1 MKKSLY
7 FQHDYNARNDPKL
20 QDVLIAHGVAG
31 LGVFWCIVEQLYEQ
45 DGTLALK
52 SCKSIAYALHAKVTM
67 VESIVKDYGLFGNDG
82 ENFWS
87 DSILR
92 RLARSKNIAAQR
104 KAAALVRWKAEHEEQ
119 TNCNANAMQEQ
130 CKTAVNKDID
140 KDEKEN
146 EKKIV
151 QRFIPPTIAEVQ
163 AYIQQ
168 KGYSIDAE
176 SFVAFYESKGWM
188 VGKNKMKD
196 WHMALVTWSKRNRP
210 AYTTN
215 RSSTTRNCNDEWK

>member
-52 SCKSIAYALHAKVTM
+52 SCKSIAYALHAKVAM
-67 VESIVKDYGLFGNDG
+67 VESVVKDYGLFENDG

-92 RLARSKNIAAQR
+92 RLSRSKNIAAQR
-104 KAAALVRWKAEHEEQ
+104 KAAALVRWKSEREGQ
-119 TNCNANAMQEQ
+119 PGCNCNANAKQEQ
-130 CKTAVNKDID
+130 CKTAVNKCIN
-140 KDEKEN
+140 KEEKES
-146 EKKIV
+146 EKKSV
-151 QRFIPPTIAEVQ
+151 QRFVPPTVAEVQ
-163 AYIQQ
+163 AYIQK

-196 WHMALVTWSKRNRP
+196 WHMALVTWSKRPQYNQ
-210 AYTTN
+210 T

>member
-1 MKKSLY
+1 MKKTFY

-20 QDVLIAHGVAG
+20 QDVLITHGVAG

-52 SCKSIAYALHAKVTM
+52 SCKSIAYALHAKVAM
-67 VESIVKDYGLFGNDG
+67 VESVVKDYGLFENDG

-92 RLARSKNIAAQR
+92 RLSRSKNIAAQR
-104 KAAALVRWKAEHEEQ
+104 KAAALVRWKSEREGQ
-119 TNCNANAMQEQ
+119 PGCNCNANAKQEQ
-130 CKTAVNKDID
+130 CKTAVNKGIN
-140 KDEKEN
+140 KEEKES
-146 EKKIV
+146 EKKSV
-151 QRFIPPTIAEVQ
+151 QRFVPPTVAEVQ
-163 AYIQQ
+163 AYIQ
-168 KGYSIDAE
+168 KKCYSIDAE

-196 WHMALVTWSKRNRP
+196 WHMALVIWSKRPQYNQ
-210 AYTTN
+210 T

>member
-52 SCKSIAYALHAKVTM
+52 SCKSIAYALHAKPSM
-67 VESIVKDYGLFGNDG
+67 VESIVKDYGLFENDG

-87 DSILR
+87 ESILR
-92 RLARSKNIAAQR
+92 RLSRSKNIAAQR
-104 KAAALVRWKAEHEEQ
+104 KAAAMVRWKAEHKGN
-119 TNCNANAMQEQ
+119 NCNANAMQVQ
-130 CKTAVNKDID
+130 NKTAVNKDTE
-140 KDEKEN
+140 EKE
-146 EKKIV
+146 EKKSV
-151 QRFIPPTIAEVQ
+151 QRFVPPTIEEVQ
-163 AYIQQ
+163 AYIQK
-168 KGYSIDAE
+168 KGYTIDAE

-196 WHMALVTWSKRNRP
+196 WHMALVTWSKRTPYNQ
-210 AYTTN
+210 T

>member
-20 QDVLIAHGVAG
+20 QDVLIDHGVAG
-31 LGVFWCIVEQLYEQ
+31 LGLFWCIVEQLYEQ

-52 SCKSIAYALHAKVTM
+52 SCKSIAYALHAKVAM